1 VMNEEASVV
10 TAILL
15 ATTTVLVE
23 IHILDEVLTKRKQG
37 ARMVT
42 RATRMAVIISQLR
55 EGWPC
60 VPVPTQKELTSTQMA
75 RGGYNDAQYARG
87 GGNEESE
94 KRGVEVLKK
103 RVVKRAG
110 HRQVNIV
117 ERPSGALWRLRGGT
131 AATSPWSVGL
141 EQVKRQQS
149 EEHQRATDI
158 AKGAG
163 SMADGTTFEKL
174 T

>member
-1 VMNEEASVV
+1 MDAFRLLANLAFLPLCISLLAKVMNEEASVV

-75 RGGYNDAQYARG
+75 RG
-87 GGNEESE
+87 S
-94 KRGVEVLKK
+94 
-103 RVVKRAG
+103 
-110 HRQVNIV
+110 
-117 ERPSGALWRLRGGT
+117 
-131 AATSPWSVGL
+131 
-141 EQVKRQQS
+141 
-149 EEHQRATDI
+149 
-158 AKGAG
+158 
-163 SMADGTTFEKL
+163 
-174 T
+174 